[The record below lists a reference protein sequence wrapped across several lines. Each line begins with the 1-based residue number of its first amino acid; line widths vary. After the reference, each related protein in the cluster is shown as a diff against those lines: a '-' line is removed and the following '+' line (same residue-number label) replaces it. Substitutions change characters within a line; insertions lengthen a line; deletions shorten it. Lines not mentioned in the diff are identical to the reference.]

1 MAITLK
7 SIEEKNRIVN
17 RELTDEVEDLKDKLE
32 G

>member
-7 SIEEKNRIVN
+7 KIEEKNQIVN